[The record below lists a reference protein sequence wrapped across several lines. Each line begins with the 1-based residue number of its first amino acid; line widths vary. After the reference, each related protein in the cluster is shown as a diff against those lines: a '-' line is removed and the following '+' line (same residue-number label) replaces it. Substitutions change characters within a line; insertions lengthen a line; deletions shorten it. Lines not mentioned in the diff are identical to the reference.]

1 MPKLAVIILT
11 CNEQQNI
18 AACLETV
25 QFADEILVVDSGSSD
40 DTIAIAEKCGARVI
54 NHPMESFAGQR
65 NFAAEQTDA
74 DWIFYLDAD
83 ERLTNEAEV
92 EIKEIVSKGEP
103 AAYNIKRIN
112 FIFGQRMMY
121 GAHSPDMSCRL
132 FFKGTFKWHGMVHEI
147 VEVTVPIKNMHCSM
161 HHYTYNSWKP
171 YFAKFDKYTTLM
183 AQKMHEQGKKASF
196 VDIIFRPPFAFFRA
210 YILKLGFLDGKL
222 GFIFSVF
229 HGYYTFAKYIKLKYF
244 ERL

>member
-25 QFADEILVVDSGSSD
+25 QFADEILVIDSGSSD

-54 NHPMESFAGQR
+54 THPMESFAGQR

-83 ERLTNEAEV
+83 ERLTNAVEA
-92 EIKEIVSKGEP
+92 EIKEIVDKNEP
-103 AAYNIKRIN
+103 AAYYIRRIN
-112 FIFGQRMMY
+112 YIFGQRMMH
-121 GAHSPDMSCRL
+121 GAHSPDMVCRL
-132 FFKGTFKWHGMVHEI
+132 FPKESFHWTGLVHESAEI
-147 VEVTVPIKNMHCSM
+147 TVPVKMLKHSLN
-161 HHYTYNSWKP
+161 HYTYNSWKP
-171 YFAKFDKYTTLM
+171 YFIKFDQYTTMM

-196 VDIIFRPPFAFFRA
+196 IDLIFRPPFAFFRA
-210 YILKLGFLDGKL
+210 YILKAGFLDGKL

-229 HGYYTFAKYIKLKYF
+229 HGYYTFAKYIKLKYI